1 NPPATYQQPAVDL
14 LAGLGAIQE
23 AVDRGVYKNEYDF
36 EAAVQKLVYSAHDGH
51 LNLYA
56 GILSVFTFG
65 APVSIVSVSDDGV
78 AFPKIFVLG
87 KSRWKSHLSAAL
99 TVPDD
104 LLESGDPSK
113 GAQWKPSAISTINGL
128 NTAAFLKSF
137 AALNSPGTL
146 ESNADWNQLMSS
158 PAYDVQGFYSIFEGA
173 TPFWPGNEI
182 TFVFENGTEP
192 LTLPWLATY
201 FVPDDTPKITSGNDL
216 YRFFVLGL
224 YPEVDTAAATA
235 SFPTNI
241 PEPFAPASNFTNATS
256 TATPVVDP
264 SAAASASVVVADSD
278 PPEATSWEYFPY
290 PQNPVTVQPSLGDG
304 GVITGYFLN
313 DDTTAVLSIPSFSI
327 NSEAIVSFSTTV
339 GDFLQKSRDAGKERI
354 IIDLQRNGGDGD
366 LLATDTF
373 KQVCHC
379 P

>member
-1 NPPATYQQPAVDL
+1 
-14 LAGLGAIQE
+14 
-23 AVDRGVYKNEYDF
+23 
-36 EAAVQKLVYSAHDGH
+36 
-51 LNLYA
+51 
-56 GILSVFTFG
+56 
-65 APVSIVSVSDDGV
+65 
-78 AFPKIFVLG
+78 
-87 KSRWKSHLSAAL
+87 
-99 TVPDD
+99 
-104 LLESGDPSK
+104 
-113 GAQWKPSAISTINGL
+113 
-128 NTAAFLKSF
+128 
-137 AALNSPGTL
+137 
-146 ESNADWNQLMSS
+146 MSS
-158 PAYDVQGFYSIFEGA
+158 PAYDIQGFYSIFEGA

-216 YRFFVLGL
+216 YQFFVLGQ
-224 YPEVDTAAATA
+224 YPEVDTAAGTA
-235 SFPTNI
+235 SFPTNS
-241 PEPFAPASNFTNATS
+241 PEPFASASNFTNATS

-264 SAAASASVVVADSD
+264 SAAASASVVVADPD

-290 PQNPVTVQPSLGDG
+290 PQNPVTVQPYLGDG

-327 NSEAIVSFSTTV
+327 NSEAIISFSTTV

-373 KQVCHC
+373 KQVCLFASRRLVRSIS
-379 P
+379 